1 MVTLTT
7 AAQFQQI
14 QVKQG
19 RELEVLWSYSTIWK
33 FLSKLLLLLLLFL
46 YLRLTKKI
54 QIDKI

>member
-33 FLSKLLLLLLLFL
+33 FLSKLLLLLLFL